1 MAFSVRGFALAA
13 HAPRSLVRSKRS
25 ICTSAVI
32 ESIRNHSS
40 LSATTSFS
48 RRAPWRQTSTC
59 QTPFRQFS
67 TTKPFYSTPKFTYGI
82 SASYCSKENHYDPVK
97 NVSQFNAYNAIAAP
111 LKPPQQRPASG
122 QDSYFVAPVSQT
134 SDIALGIAD
143 GVGGWIDSGVDPSDF
158 SHGFCEYMAYTAYTS
173 NTIDSA
179 PISARRLMQR
189 GYDLI
194 CKSGKVRAGGSTACI
209 GLLSSSG
216 SMEVANLGDSG
227 FVQLRLNAVHA
238 ASEFQT
244 HAFNTPYQLSLV
256 PESVIK
262 QARKFG
268 GEQLM
273 DFPADAD
280 VMGCELRHGDVV
292 VFASDGVWDNLS
304 SGDLLKIVSRGM
316 REHGAWVKGD
326 EGEGIAV
333 GEGLSGLVEKGEGE
347 EDVMNLQSA
356 LAVGI
361 AAEAKAASVSLRRD
375 GPFAREV
382 QRRYPEEDW
391 RGGKADDICLVVVVV
406 VEEGK

>member
-1 MAFSVRGFALAA
+1 MAFSARGFVLAA
-13 HAPRSLVRSKRS
+13 HAPR
-25 ICTSAVI
+25 TA
-32 ESIRNHSS
+32 
-40 LSATTSFS
+40 TSFS
-48 RRAPWRQTSTC
+48 RKAPPRQTFSY
-59 QTPFRQFS
+59 QTPFRRFA
-67 TTKPFYSTPKFTYGI
+67 TTKPLHSNPKFTYGI
-82 SASYCSKENHYDPVK
+82 SASYCSKENQYDPVK
-97 NVSQFNAYNAIAAP
+97 DLSQFNPYNAIAAP
-111 LKPPQQRPASG
+111 LNPPQKRPASG

-173 NTIDSA
+173 NMIDSA

-256 PESVIK
+256 PESILK

-304 SGDLLKIVSRGM
+304 GGDVLKIVSRGM

-347 EDVMNLQSA
+347 EHVMNLQSA

-361 AAEAKAASVSLRRD
+361 VGEAKAASVSLRRD

-391 RGGKADDICLVVVVV
+391 RGGKTDDICVVVVVV